1 MVTAIKSK
9 RVKIDSAF
17 FIVRKICGKDTNLV
31 LPAARN
37 LSKIKSKI
45 LKINLLIS

>member
-1 MVTAIKSK
+1 MEK
-9 RVKIDSAF
+9 AF
-17 FIVRKICGKDTNLV
+17 FIVRKICGKDTNLE

-37 LSKIKSKI
+37 HSKIKSKI